1 MMKPTVAFALALL
14 LAVLAGGPSPVA
26 QTRQLNRVMREK
38 LEHSKNILEG
48 LVTSNWQQIE
58 RESIEIAKATQD
70 PAWTVLRMPEYAR
83 HSDAFI
89 RATESLIDAAR
100 RHDLESASL
109 GYMSLT
115 TSCVS
120 CHRYVARARLAR

>member
-1 MMKPTVAFALALL
+1 MKSTVAFALALL
-14 LAVLAGGPSPVA
+14 LAVLAGGPSPAA

-58 RESIEIAKATQD
+58 RESLEIAKATQD
-70 PAWTVLRMPEYAR
+70 PAWTVLKMPEYAR
-83 HSDAFI
+83 ESDTFV
-89 RATESLIDAAR
+89 RTTESLIDAAR
-100 RHDLESASL
+100 RHDLEGASL

>member
-1 MMKPTVAFALALL
+1 MKPTVAFALALL

-58 RESIEIAKATQD
+58 RESLEIAKATQD
-70 PAWTVLRMPEYAR
+70 PAWTVLKMPEYAR
-83 HSDAFI
+83 QSDAFV

-100 RHDLESASL
+100 RHDLEGASL
-109 GYMSLT
+109 GYVSLT

>member
-1 MMKPTVAFALALL
+1 MKPTIAFALALL